1 MRGDNPLGRSQV
13 MILQANAPVRRDV
26 SNFVTSSAYKCFLG
40 ENKLTE
46 DLRFHWGGHMYY
58 LRDANRHCLIM
69 GATGSGKTLSLRLLM
84 QSVLPYIGTRLAPEK
99 PPLDHRAIIYD
110 AKQDMLSY
118 LYGMG
123 PDPKANPAGAAA
135 WRRRIKVLNP
145 FDARCCAWDMA
156 ADIKTPGAVLQ
167 LATNLIPPEP
177 ESSQP
182 FFSDAARHLL
192 YGAILS
198 LTLTRPGAWTFRDVL
213 LAMRDMDL
221 LRMLLLRT
229 THTSHLVGLYMNP
242 GRTFDS
248 VKANIATKMMPY
260 EVVAALWSK
269 AKEKVSLRDFLDLSK
284 ERLIL
289 VLGNDEENRAA
300 VDALNR
306 VIIKRLSELIVGQPE
321 DEERRTWII
330 LDEVREMGR
339 LDGLPSLLLR
349 GRSKGACV
357 VLGFQDIDGMKD
369 VYGEYQAQELVGQC
383 AFKAI
388 LRLESP
394 TTAEWGAKHFGVK
407 EELVKLYNQST
418 NTGGQMGMTRGKG
431 DYIHKTEH
439 VLYTELLK
447 LPVPQEGKIYGF
459 YLTPIAH
466 YRNEVD
472 IKLTPRIRGVEF
484 VPRAENEQ
492 FLEPWDETELET
504 LGLDT
509 VAKETSPEP
518 IPEARRAL
526 LRTMLLQGG
535 VDFTE

>member
-1 MRGDNPLGRSQV
+1 MTHD
-13 MILQANAPVRRDV
+13 RR
-26 SNFVTSSAYKCFLG
+26 FF
-40 ENKLTE
+40 
-46 DLRFHWGGHMYY
+46 WGGHHYY
-58 LRDANRHCLIM
+58 LKDASRHCLIM

-84 QSVLPYIGTRLAPEK
+84 QSVLPYIGMSGAPGL

-123 PDPKANPAGAAA
+123 PDPKQNPAGAAA

-145 FDARCCAWDMA
+145 FDARCCAWDIA
-156 ADIKTPGAVLQ
+156 ADIKTPGAAQQ

-198 LTLTRPGAWTFRDVL
+198 LALTRPGAWTFRDVV

-221 LRMLLLRT
+221 LRTLLLRT
-229 THTSHLVGLYMNP
+229 KHTSHLVGLYMNP

-269 AKEKVSLRDFLDLSK
+269 AKEKVSLRDFLDPSK

-300 VDALNR
+300 IDAINR
-306 VIIKRLSELIVGQPE
+306 VLIKRLSELIVGQPE
-321 DEERRTWII
+321 NEERRTWII

-369 VYGEYQAQELVGQC
+369 VYGEYLAQELVGQC

-394 TTAEWGAKHFGVK
+394 TTAEWAAKHFGVK
-407 EELVKLYNQST
+407 EERVLLDNQSI
-418 NTGGQMGMTRGKG
+418 NLGGQAGITRGKG
-431 DYIHKTEH
+431 ENIHKTEH

-447 LPVPQEGKIYGF
+447 LPAPQDGKIHGF
-459 YLTPIAH
+459 YLTPVAH

-472 IKLTPRIRGVEF
+472 IQLTPRVRGVEF
-484 VPRAENEQ
+484 VPRPESEQ
-492 FLEPWDETELET
+492 FLEPWDETERKA
-504 LGLDT
+504 LGLE
-509 VAKETSPEP
+509 AELLAGEGQAFRQMPRLEFRRSSGPGSPLVPVEP
-518 IPEARRAL
+518 DDE
-526 LRTMLLQGG
+526 
-535 VDFTE
+535 E